1 MTAFEPRLL
10 RAQIEQIDTLP
21 TIPAVLRKLL
31 KLIENPKVSLTEVG
45 SFIQS
50 DPVLTSRVLKMV
62 NSPIYGFPG
71 RISAVQQAL
80 ILLGLNVVRGLL
92 LGVSVFEVMQKSMVG
107 LWEHSLGCAVSSR
120 IIAKKLGLT
129 EPEEIS
135 IAGLLHDIGKVV
147 MILRYKEDYDKV
159 LKETE
164 ARDLFI
170 AESEKEV
177 FGITHADAG
186 SWIARKWNFPL
197 SLVEVIDYHH
207 KPHLSKTLPTQTA
220 IVHLGDILTRSV
232 GFGFSGD
239 LHVPAVNPAAWELL
253 GLSES
258 DLREI
263 LDEMDSAFGEA
274 ETFLIADES

>member
-1 MTAFEPRLL
+1 MAMDPMLL

-21 TIPAVLRKLL
+21 TIPAVLQRLL

-45 SFIQS
+45 NFIQS

-71 RISAVQQAL
+71 RISAVPQAL

-107 LWEHSLGCAVSSR
+107 LWDHSLGCAIASR
-120 IIAKKLGLT
+120 IIAKKKNLP

-159 LKETE
+159 MKEAETK
-164 ARDLFI
+164 DLFI
-170 AESEKEV
+170 LEAEKGIFE
-177 FGITHADAG
+177 ITHADGG
-186 SWIARKWNFPL
+186 SWIAKKWNFPL
-197 SLVEVIDYHH
+197 SLVEIIEYHH
-207 KPHLSKTLPTQTA
+207 KPHLSKSLPLQTA

-232 GFGFSGD
+232 GFGYSGD
-239 LHVPAVNPAAWELL
+239 HHVPAVNPAAWELL
-253 GLSES
+253 ALSDA

-263 LDEMDSAFGEA
+263 YDEMDAAFSEA
-274 ETFLIADES
+274 ETFLIGDES